1 MNNQHNTIGSKVA
14 DRDNGQPTAK
24 WPIFDYSGN
33 EVGVI
38 EAEYDNA
45 NFNRATREC
54 RWVVTSYHVSWFDVD
69 NEGWFDAKAHGTT
82 PKALAAA
89 RRYAKGTTAEVRA
102 RWPVVS

>member
-38 EAEYDNA
+38 EAEYYNA

-54 RWVVTSYHVSWFDVD
+54 RWGGHFLSRLVVRRRQRGLVRRQGARD
-69 NEGWFDAKAHGTT
+69 DAES
-82 PKALAAA
+82 P
-89 RRYAKGTTAEVRA
+89 RRRKTVRQGDYG
-102 RWPVVS
+102 RSSG